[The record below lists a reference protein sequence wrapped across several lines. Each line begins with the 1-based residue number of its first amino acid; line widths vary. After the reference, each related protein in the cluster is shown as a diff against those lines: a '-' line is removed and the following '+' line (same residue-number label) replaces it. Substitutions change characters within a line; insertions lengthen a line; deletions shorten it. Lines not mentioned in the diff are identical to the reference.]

1 MRNKTKPVKP
11 YTIQQ
16 CMSCSKM
23 HKRLFQS
30 DDYIFKSISKCDA
43 CDTGQVIILRIF
55 GKVIL

>member
-1 MRNKTKPVKP
+1 MKNKIELVKP

-30 DDYIFKSISKCDA
+30 GDYIFKSISKCDA
-43 CDTGQVIILRIF
+43 CNTGQIIILRIY
-55 GKVIL
+55 GQVIS